1 MKNQFTKSQQ
11 EHLSCGLKRAKHLC
25 CKHVINSKVSDGVY
39 WDCQSSNKIVQVSFN
54 PHLSQREY
62 EAPRNFCSGYKAGIA
77 NNSKNWSC
85 SRTFLETLALFPRRL
100 SWQFSLCFP
109 NVLFSKAITR
119 EKSLKLLMR
128 IRCPQK
134 KQTTI
139 FGWKS
144 NFDRKCL
151 IQLII
156 KLRHSISLRGKAEPI
171 KASGNTY

>member
-1 MKNQFTKSQQ
+1 MNMEYSVRRCIRSRKEFVSILHLKPQCRGLLSLAFSKVMNTIKFRTLMKNQFTKSQQ

-85 SRTFLETLALFPRRL
+85 SRTFLETLALFPRRI
-100 SWQFSLCFP
+100 SW
-109 NVLFSKAITR
+109 
-119 EKSLKLLMR
+119 
-128 IRCPQK
+128 
-134 KQTTI
+134 
-139 FGWKS
+139 
-144 NFDRKCL
+144 
-151 IQLII
+151 
-156 KLRHSISLRGKAEPI
+156 
-171 KASGNTY
+171 